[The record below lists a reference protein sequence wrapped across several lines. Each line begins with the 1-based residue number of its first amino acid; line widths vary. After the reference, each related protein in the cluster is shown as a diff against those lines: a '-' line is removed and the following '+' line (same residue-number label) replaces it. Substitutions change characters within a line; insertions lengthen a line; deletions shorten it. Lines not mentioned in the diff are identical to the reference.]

1 MNNNGWVSFL
11 FVVLGIILICV
22 SSYLSISSGGGSMAF
37 LNPILSLSFSM
48 PLLLV
53 FLSLI
58 MFVGGFYYHKAKN
71 SEVVAQEAVAERQM
85 VERIAAKIAK
95 EKGV

>member
-1 MNNNGWVSFL
+1 MNKNGWVSFL
-11 FVVLGIILICV
+11 FVVLGIVLICV
-22 SSYLSISSGGGSMAF
+22 SSYLSITSGGGSMGF
-37 LNPILSLSFSM
+37 LSPLLSLTFSV

-53 FLSLI
+53 FLSII

-71 SEVVAQEAVAERQM
+71 SEALVQEAAAERQM

-95 EKGV
+95 EKGL